1 MQLHT
6 FLLKFLLLL
15 LLYYFVKDI
24 LLAKN
29 KVIEGLDTSAGDSSE
44 DPTILFEDDSSESA
58 NTDTRVEESVGNQT
72 ENINALNDG
81 LTISS

>member
-24 LLAKN
+24 LLSKN

-58 NTDTRVEESVGNQT
+58 NTDTQVEESVSNQSD
-72 ENINALNDG
+72 NINALNDS